1 MTHAFAP
8 IQAYWQQRNARERT
22 LLTACAVVVGLAAI
36 YLIAEPIAR
45 DRARLQRSLPALR
58 ADAARFAR
66 DLAQAKG
73 LGASSAPAD
82 IAALAGAAGLPP
94 DQAHIT
100 SSDAKH
106 GKLSGQNLP
115 WPAVTR
121 LLADAR
127 AQGWTL
133 ARLAARPKDNPATV
147 DVDAEWTR

>member
-66 DLAQAKG
+66 DLAQAA
-73 LGASSAPAD
+73 LRQISPPLPAPPACLPTRRTSPAATPSTASSAARTCH
-82 IAALAGAAGLPP
+82 GLP
-94 DQAHIT
+94 
-100 SSDAKH
+100 
-106 GKLSGQNLP
+106 
-115 WPAVTR
+115 
-121 LLADAR
+121 
-127 AQGWTL
+127 
-133 ARLAARPKDNPATV
+133 
-147 DVDAEWTR
+147 